1 MLTTIR
7 RMHRM
12 LVDRVAEMPWLR
24 DRAGAN
30 AVWAHY
36 EQQAKAWRRT
46 TERHANA
53 RQAARDRA
61 DRLHTHA
68 AERAERVAKHGPP
81 RVFPRWQAA
90 VARLIGQS
98 TVHAPQE
105 RSGR

>member
-12 LVDRVAEMPWLR
+12 LVDRLAQTRWLR

-30 AVWAHY
+30 AAWAHY
-36 EQQAKAWRRT
+36 EQHARAWRRT
-46 TERHANA
+46 TQRHANA
-53 RQAARDRA
+53 GQAARARA
-61 DRLHTHA
+61 DRLHTRA
-68 AERAERVAKHGPP
+68 ADRARRIARHGPP
-81 RVFPRWQAA
+81 RVLPRWQAA